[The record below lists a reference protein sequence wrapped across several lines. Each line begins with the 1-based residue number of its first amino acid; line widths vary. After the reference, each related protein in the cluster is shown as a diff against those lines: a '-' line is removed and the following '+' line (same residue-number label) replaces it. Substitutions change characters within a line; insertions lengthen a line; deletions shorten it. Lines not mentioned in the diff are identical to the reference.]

1 MKFIVDA
8 HLPKALARLLIDNG
22 HDAIHTSDLQNGNDT
37 DDIQINRISI
47 SENRI
52 VISKDGDFYDSF
64 SARREPFKLLH
75 IKTGNI
81 GNADLLRL
89 FDKNLSAILRELE
102 HGAVVELTRQYIIRV
117 QD

>member
-8 HLPKALARLLIDNG
+8 HLPKALARLLIDKG
-22 HDAIHTSDLQNGNDT
+22 HDTVHTRELPNGNDT
-37 DDIQINRISI
+37 DDLEINRISI
-47 SENRI
+47 SEERI

-64 SARREPFKLLH
+64 TARREPFKLLH

-81 GNADLLRL
+81 GNAELLRL
-89 FDKNLSAILRELE
+89 FDRNLPAILRELE
-102 HGAVVELTRQYIIRV
+102 HGTVVELTRQYIIRI